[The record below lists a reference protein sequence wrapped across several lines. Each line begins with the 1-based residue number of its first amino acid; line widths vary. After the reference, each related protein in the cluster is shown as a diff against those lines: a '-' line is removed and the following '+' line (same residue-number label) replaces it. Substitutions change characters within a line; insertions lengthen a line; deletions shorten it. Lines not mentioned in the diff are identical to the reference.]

1 MKGMKSRKGRNIIVL
16 KSREKAARKVKHGK
30 WFYSFIPFKVFTG
43 GMSQLIPILAIQ
55 EGGTPVD
62 LGYLG
67 SAGSLASMI
76 GGVFWGRIS
85 DKVGRRKIF
94 LILGFIGSSILGIV
108 LAFMTSIKA
117 LIVLTFLYTFF
128 VAATIP
134 IPVSL
139 ISREFNRPKIGE
151 ATGKFN
157 EIGGWAW
164 VAGLLLGLAL
174 IVTIPLRLIP
184 VILGLIGML
193 SVIIATRNIKE
204 CPIYVRRVSPSTFF
218 YLPRRISIPRI
229 STLRG
234 NLMPLFLSSTLLW
247 AGSMLLLT
255 QFPMLAKEKGFDG
268 KFLYVLGLASSTI
281 SAMTYLKVG
290 RSLREDGTYNF
301 VLGQGVR
308 LIGLLLLMLSLI
320 LTGYAFLGMAVLGYM
335 LLGYSWS
342 LISVSSTTI
351 VSNRSPEKNR
361 GRIVGAYNFVSSG
374 GAIAGNLASGYLTN
388 AIGIPGDFAAGVALA
403 GLSLVPTMKMIKS
416 EGHPLNFGL
425 LLRSRGKGLGL

>member
-1 MKGMKSRKGRNIIVL
+1 MKSKRSRNIVML
-16 KSREKAARKVKHGK
+16 KSREKATRKIKHGR

-94 LILGFIGSSILGIV
+94 LISGFIGSSILGIA
-108 LAFMTSIKA
+108 LAFMTSIKG
-117 LIVLTFLYTFF
+117 LILLTFLYTFF

-139 ISREFNRPKIGE
+139 ISREFNKPKIGE

-157 EIGGWAW
+157 EIGGWGW
-164 VAGLLLGLAL
+164 VAGLLLGLIL
-174 IVTIPLRLIP
+174 IATIPIRSIP
-184 VILGLIGML
+184 IVLGLIGMF
-193 SVIIATRNIKE
+193 SVIIAAKNIRE
-204 CPIYVRRVSPSTFF
+204 GPIYIRRVSPSTFF

-234 NLMPLFLSSTLLW
+234 DLMPLFLSSTLLW

-281 SAMTYLKVG
+281 SATTYLKVG
-290 RSLREDGTYNF
+290 RSLRKDGTYDF
-301 VLGQGVR
+301 ILGQGVR
-308 LIGLLLLMLSLI
+308 LLGLLVLILSLA
-320 LTGYAFLGMAVLGYM
+320 LTGYAFLGVAVLGYM

-342 LISVSSTTI
+342 LISVSSATI
-351 VSNRSPEKNR
+351 ISNRSPEKNR
-361 GRIVGAYNFVSSG
+361 GRIAGAYNFVSSG
-374 GAIAGNLASGYLTN
+374 GAIAGNIVSGYLAST
-388 AIGIPGDFAAGVALA
+388 IGIPGDFTAGVALA
-403 GLSLVPTMKMIKS
+403 GLSLLPMIKMIKA

-425 LLRSRGKGLGL
+425 LLRSRGRGLGL